1 MARVR
6 GRKSERCA
14 EVNRRALGEIPR
26 RWPAIPRRLPA
37 ATGDVRDSP
46 GGRSDGNGMGKRPTL
61 RGNAVRKRV
70 RVFRRPAPPEG
81 KNRRRTVCAHEGSDA
96 GDGAAE
102 KAGAGAERF
111 FEPSSDR
118 RVVGPVIAL
127 NAHHLPIRLPDD
139 SSRDEVPRLIRR
151 ICVLRERG
159 DAAAA
164 DRLEQDRLGPAIA
177 AMRAAHG
184 DATASQAEIDRI
196 FATESARAAEAVI
209 VADLLLQQ
217 LSERWP
223 LPAGAPP
230 RAAPATDETQAPEA
244 AMPRS
249 GTLEIADFLDAM
261 LAGDRAA
268 RRPASR

>member
-1 MARVR
+1 M
-6 GRKSERCA
+6 
-14 EVNRRALGEIPR
+14 
-26 RWPAIPRRLPA
+26 
-37 ATGDVRDSP
+37 
-46 GGRSDGNGMGKRPTL
+46 
-61 RGNAVRKRV
+61 
-70 RVFRRPAPPEG
+70 
-81 KNRRRTVCAHEGSDA
+81 
-96 GDGAAE
+96 
-102 KAGAGAERF
+102 
-111 FEPSSDR
+111 
-118 RVVGPVIAL
+118 
-127 NAHHLPIRLPDD
+127 
-139 SSRDEVPRLIRR
+139 
-151 ICVLRERG
+151 LRERG

-184 DATASQAEIDRI
+184 DAAASQAEIDRI

-223 LPAGAPP
+223 FPTGAPP
-230 RAAPATDETQAPEA
+230 RAAPATDETQAPDA

>member
-26 RWPAIPRRLPA
+26 RWPAIPRHLPA
-37 ATGDVRDSP
+37 
-46 GGRSDGNGMGKRPTL
+46 GNGRRAGFAR
-61 RGNAVRKRV
+61 REIRRKRHGETPHAS
-70 RVFRRPAPPEG
+70 RERGAQTRSRFPKTRSARG
-81 KNRRRTVCAHEGSDA
+81 KNRRRTVCAHEGGDA
-96 GDGAAE
+96 GDGAAG

-127 NAHHLPIRLPDD
+127 NVHQLPIRLPGD

-184 DATASQAEIDRI
+184 DAAASQAEIDRI

-223 LPAGAPP
+223 FPTGAPP
-230 RAAPATDETQAPEA
+230 RAAPATDETQAPDA